1 MTLLAIK
8 LSIMFFYLRVFVN
21 KGLRIGVKIAMAV
34 TLLWSAGNIIQV
46 FVICRP
52 FRSSWDITVPG
63 VCGNRQGSFIAIGVF
78 NVVTD
83 FIILLLPI
91 PTVWGLQMRKSA
103 KVALT
108 GVFCVGLLCV
118 IQRVTYILSLLVS
131 LIPGVSL

>member
-1 MTLLAIK
+1 MALLAVK

-21 KGLRIGVKIAMAV
+21 NGLRLAVKIAMGV
-34 TLLWSAGNIIQV
+34 TLLWSAGNLIQV

-52 FRSSWDITVPG
+52 FRSSWDIKTPG

-91 PTVWGLQMRKSA
+91 PTVWGLQMRKPA

-108 GVFCVGLLCV
+108 GVFCVGLLYV
-118 IQRVTYILSLLVS
+118 LPHAPYTSFVPFSYHLYLY
-131 LIPGVSL
+131 